1 MKLERMQDTCGCAH
15 SGADAGGCAQPGAD
29 ACGCAQ
35 PGMDGRAAARPL
47 PGAPASPARDDA
59 PC

>member
-15 SGADAGGCAQPGAD
+15 SGAD